1 MEKKN
6 LNKKKVCIVE
16 DDPSIREIYSLA
28 LEKSGFEVFLA
39 NDGEEG
45 YEVIKRE
52 LPDVAL
58 IDIVMPKKNGIE
70 LMEMLQNDKNLL
82 KIPVIVLTNVEDE
95 KMLKKAGELQ
105 SKFYLVKSL
114 FTPQKVVEITREVLA
129 SRREGV

>member
-1 MEKKN
+1 MEKKK

-28 LEKSGFEVFLA
+28 LEKSGFEVSLA
-39 NDGEEG
+39 SDGEEG
-45 YEVIKRE
+45 YEVIRRE

-70 LMEMLQNDKNLL
+70 LMEMLQNDKDLL

-95 KMLKKAGELQ
+95 KMLKKAGELR